1 MKDWSDFFFMCA
13 IVSVA
18 VMILFAQVYLLLLY
32 VFPTDNPLCLII
44 TVCGCIAFDSFL
56 LALFTL
62 GNNEK

>member
-18 VMILFAQVYLLLLY
+18 VMILFAQVYLVLY
-32 VFPTDNPLCLII
+32 ECPTDNPLCLII
-44 TVCGCIAFDSFL
+44 TVCGCIALDSFL
-56 LALFTL
+56 LALFTR

>member
-18 VMILFAQVYLLLLY
+18 VMIFFAQLYLVLY
-32 VFPTDNPLCLII
+32 VCPTDNPLCLVVI
-44 TVCGCIAFDSFL
+44 VCGCIALDSFL
-56 LALFTL
+56 LAVFTL

>member
-18 VMILFAQVYLLLLY
+18 
-32 VFPTDNPLCLII
+32 
-44 TVCGCIAFDSFL
+44 DSFL

-62 GNNEK
+62 GNSEK

>member
-1 MKDWSDFFFMCA
+1 MKNWSDFFFMCA

-18 VMILFAQVYLLLLY
+18 VMILFAQVYLVLY
-32 VFPTDNPLCLII
+32 VCPTDNPLCLII
-44 TVCGCIAFDSFL
+44 TVCGSVALDSFL